1 MSQNFLK
8 PITACFGQPVAEN
21 PTQVMIEA
29 AYQQLGLD
37 WRYITLEVG
46 PDDLA
51 AAVAGA
57 RAMGFRGFNCTIP
70 HKVAVIEH
78 LDGLAVE

>member
-51 AAVAGA
+51 AAVAGP
-57 RAMGFRGFNCTIP
+57 RHGISR
-70 HKVAVIEH
+70 
-78 LDGLAVE
+78 L